1 MLSVRLDVVVKD
13 WYDLGVCDR
22 LVNGQ
27 RSLEVNEGYN
37 VGRVCC
43 RVHRVQL
50 PLVPG
55 SVRTCADMVNMLVL
69 YANRLRLMQQCDFAG
84 LNVYRIMFLGVRGNC
99 VCVCVLCACLVVV
112 VVGWSGVD
120 VVPVC
125 DALEDE

>member
-1 MLSVRLDVVVKD
+1 MQVSTVV
-13 WYDLGVCDR
+13 YTYFALAFLAGSSSGR
-22 LVNGQ
+22 FQQGLVLAGSGSYWF
-27 RSLEVNEGYN
+27 RF
-37 VGRVCC
+37 
-43 RVHRVQL
+43 
-50 PLVPG
+50 LVPG

-69 YANRLRLMQQCDFAG
+69 YANRVRVMQQCDFAG

>member
-1 MLSVRLDVVVKD
+1 MLSVRVDVVVKD

-37 VGRVCC
+37 AGRVCC

-50 PLVPG
+50 PSVPG
-55 SVRTCADMVNMLVL
+55 PCADLVNLLVL
-69 YANRLRLMQQCDFAG
+69 YANRVRLMQQFDVAG

-99 VCVCVLCACLVVV
+99 FCVCVLSACLVVV

>member
-1 MLSVRLDVVVKD
+1 MLSVRVDVVVKD

-27 RSLEVNEGYN
+27 RSLEVNEVYN
-37 VGRVCC
+37 VGWVCC
-43 RVHRVQL
+43 RVH
-50 PLVPG
+50 G
-55 SVRTCADMVNMLVL
+55 VRTCADMVNMLVL
-69 YANRLRLMQQCDFAG
+69 YANRVRLMQQCDFAG

-112 VVGWSGVD
+112 VVGWSSVD